1 MRSLKTGNIVVL
13 GLEEMGCFSRANV
26 RIDESACIS
35 LLTLNGLRF
44 RPRNGPHITTKK
56 IPVLFEERSKN
67 CQKSKLPR
75 PFAKAPSQC
84 SRPTLA
90 FITPATPC
98 WLSHESRTPPPVLL
112 TMPWATSVTTAVN
125 WLENST
131 AETTRSR
138 LKLHP
143 LRAS

>member
-1 MRSLKTGNIVVL
+1 MRSLETGNIVVL

-26 RIDESACIS
+26 KIDESTCIS
-35 LLTLNGLRF
+35 LLTLNALRF
-44 RPRNGPHITTKK
+44 RPRNPPHITTKK
-56 IPVLFEERSKN
+56 IPVLFEERFKN

-75 PFAKAPSQC
+75 PFAKASQC

-90 FITPATPC
+90 FITPVTPC

-112 TMPWATSVTTAVN
+112 TMTWATSVTTAVN
-125 WLENST
+125 WLENNST